1 MRAKV
6 GLQFK
11 ELSLNFRM
19 FIFCYLLHN
28 QNAIMLHIEVVEVI
42 YPGEEILI
50 ISFASEYLFI
60 SLGIRW
66 SM

>member
-1 MRAKV
+1 
-6 GLQFK
+6 
-11 ELSLNFRM
+11 M
-19 FIFCYLLHN
+19 FIFCCLLHN
-28 QNAIMLHIEVVEVI
+28 QNTIMLHIEVVEVI
-42 YPGEEILI
+42 YPGEENLI